1 MIRAKV
7 NLLIDVLLALL
18 LAAMAGVGFL
28 IKWVLVPGYLCNAIY
43 GRDVELY
50 WLGLD
55 RHQWGTV
62 HLYLGVTTLALL
74 ILHVVLHWGQ
84 VVTIY
89 RRLIGSG
96 GVRVGVAVVLLAL
109 LVALMAFPALVTPD
123 VEEGGGHGAGHGA
136 GRSAGQGARSP
147 DGAENHAHK
156 EGRGRGLGRGG
167 GFRRDGRNE

>member
-7 NLLIDVLLALL
+7 NLLIDALLTLL
-18 LAAMAGVGFL
+18 LAAMAGLGFL
-28 IKWVLVPGYLCNAIY
+28 MKWVLVPGYLRNAIY
-43 GRDVELY
+43 GRGVELY

-62 HLYLGVTTLALL
+62 HLYMGVATLAFL

-96 GVRVGVAVVLLAL
+96 GVRIVVAIVLLAL
-109 LVALMAFPALVTPD
+109 IVALMVFPALVTPD
-123 VEEGGGHGAGHGA
+123 VEEGGGHGAGRGV
-136 GRSAGQGARSP
+136 GQGARSP
-147 DGAENHAHK
+147 DGAENPAHE
-156 EGRGRGLGRGG
+156 EGQDPGQGRGG
-167 GFRRDGRNE
+167 GFRRGGRND

>member
-7 NLLIDVLLALL
+7 NLLIDVLLTLL
-18 LAAMAGVGFL
+18 LAAMAGLGFL
-28 IKWVLVPGYLCNAIY
+28 IKWVLVPGYLRNAIY
-43 GRDVELY
+43 GRGVELY

-62 HLYLGVTTLALL
+62 HLYLGVATLALL

-89 RRLIGSG
+89 RWLIGSG
-96 GVRVGVAVVLLAL
+96 GVRVGVAIVLLAL
-109 LVALMAFPALVTPD
+109 IVALMAFPALVTPD
-123 VEEGGGHGAGHGA
+123 VEEGGGHGAG
-136 GRSAGQGARSP
+136 RSAGQGARSP
-147 DGAENHAHK
+147 DGAENHAHE
-156 EGRGRGLGRGG
+156 EGQGRGLGRGG

>member
-28 IKWVLVPGYLCNAIY
+28 TRWVLLPGYLRNVTY
-43 GRDVELY
+43 GRGVELY

-62 HLYLGVTTLALL
+62 HLYLGVTTLV
-74 ILHVVLHWGQ
+74 LHVVLHWGQ

-123 VEEGGGHGAGHGA
+123 VEEGGGHGAG
-136 GRSAGQGARSP
+136 RSAGQGAHSHSP
-147 DGAENHAHK
+147 DGAENHAHE

>member
-28 IKWVLVPGYLCNAIY
+28 IKWVLVPGYLRNAIY

-74 ILHVVLHWGQ
+74 VLHVVLHWGQ

-96 GVRVGVAVVLLAL
+96 GVRVGVA
-109 LVALMAFPALVTPD
+109 
-123 VEEGGGHGAGHGA
+123 
-136 GRSAGQGARSP
+136 RSCCLRSSLP
-147 DGAENHAHK
+147 
-156 EGRGRGLGRGG
+156 
-167 GFRRDGRNE
+167 